1 MTFQNKPITQKI
13 SPSNIFKKLNYENLS
28 KIEQFYLNPFS
39 TCFDSMK
46 KGLCALFTTG
56 INFWKVP
63 VEENKKFVDDL
74 KALVNWELVCE
85 RHFGNSLV
93 RDQINFMAEALASI
107 DKANDLSRKYM
118 IQKDP
123 NCI

>member
-46 KGLCALFTTG
+46 KVL
-56 INFWKVP
+56 NV
-63 VEENKKFVDDL
+63 
-74 KALVNWELVCE
+74 
-85 RHFGNSLV
+85 
-93 RDQINFMAEALASI
+93 FM
-107 DKANDLSRKYM
+107 K
-118 IQKDP
+118 Q
-123 NCI
+123 